1 MDYALIFLV
10 TETLLTITKENL
22 VLSLGASSRFLNPF
36 VPNAP
41 VLYPPEKIRKSDVS
55 RCWRKGACIGKKWVK
70 RHFKTL
76 SFVERI
82 LVGRMFSDVFRG

>member
-41 VLYPPEKIRKSDVS
+41 VLYPLKKLENLTVFGCFQVLEKG
-55 RCWRKGACIGKKWVK
+55 CMHWEQMG
-70 RHFKTL
+70 
-76 SFVERI
+76 
-82 LVGRMFSDVFRG
+82 

>member
-41 VLYPPEKIRKSDVS
+41 VLYPL
-55 RCWRKGACIGKKWVK
+55 KK
-70 RHFKTL
+70 L
-76 SFVERI
+76 EN
-82 LVGRMFSDVFRG
+82 RMFSGVGEMVHALETNGLKDISKLYHLLKGS